1 LRLPPI
7 SSFVRRFLF
16 FVMLAVFCRE
26 GLAAWRPALAGWEYR
41 FPADHGSHPG
51 FKTEWWYFTGNLRS
65 GEGRDFGYQLT
76 FFRQG
81 IREPGAPAFESCFVV
96 GDVKFAHFAV
106 SDISRERFFSFQRLV
121 RGAFGEA
128 GFDQG
133 DRVAWIRDWT
143 CERTGPHG
151 FRLSAKEGEISL
163 DLELSSAK
171 PPVLHGRN
179 GVSQKAE
186 GEGRASH
193 YYSLSRMETKGRLMV
208 GGRAFEVSGASWF
221 DHEWATNQLAAHQK
235 GWDWFSLQFEDGTE
249 LMLFQIRTDDAR
261 RDPHSS
267 GTFVFEDGSDLKI
280 GQAGFELEPTAWWR
294 SEKSG
299 GNYPVEWRLS
309 VPALELDVEIK
320 ARFRGQ
326 EFTAEP
332 TVYWEGAVSAS
343 GTRNAKP
350 VKAVGYLEMTG
361 YAGKITGLQA
371 PTESS
376 PLPRKGVLAD

>member
-1 LRLPPI
+1 
-7 SSFVRRFLF
+7 
-16 FVMLAVFCRE
+16 MLAVLCRE
-26 GLAAWRPALAGWEYR
+26 GLAEWRSALAGWEYR

-81 IREPGAPAFESCFVV
+81 IREPGAPAVASRFVV
-96 GDVKFAHFAV
+96 RDVKFAHFAV
-106 SDISRERFFSFQRLV
+106 SDISRERFFSFQRLA

-143 CERTGPHG
+143 CERTGAGG
-151 FRLSAKEGEISL
+151 FRLSAEEGEISL

-193 YYSLSRMETKGRLMV
+193 YYSLSRMETKGRLMT
-208 GGRAFEVSGASWF
+208 GGRTFEVSGTSWF

-280 GQAGFELEPTAWWR
+280 GQAGVDLEPLAWWR
-294 SEKSG
+294 SGKSG

-309 VPALELDVEIK
+309 VPALDLDVEIK

-326 EFTAEP
+326 ELTADP
-332 TVYWEGAVSAS
+332 AVYWEGAVSAS

-350 VKAVGYLEMTG
+350 VRAVGYLEMTG

-371 PTESS
+371 PAESS
-376 PLPRKGVLAD
+376 PLPRKDVLAD

>member
-1 LRLPPI
+1 
-7 SSFVRRFLF
+7 
-16 FVMLAVFCRE
+16 MLAVFCRE